1 MARKWPGTLFYIYI
15 YLANLSST
23 SDPYIKPAR
32 SREEHIRCKGI
43 AEFRW
48 NGSGDTGKGRT
59 SPLFSLTDARPGWDQ
74 FPFPERNAE
83 RNLQA
88 DFSLNTPTT
97 PFHQYQKMLI
107 PTIPAVVPR
116 SPNSSLAPPRVITRK
131 TSFSAALRNL
141 ALNHHWKP
149 RTEEAV
155 ADHVAIT
162 SLNLIRPSA
171 EFYGKEEEEGLDFWD
186 ALLSMETPP
195 HTQIDHLLH
204 MELLGRP
211 LSFLERDYTPAVA
224 ASPLFSA
231 HSLPALWV
239 IHRLGM
245 SKDDHTFEHTKLRKG
260 SPIQLVDVDLTHR
273 SLGFNTLRVFGTI
286 ESYARV
292 EPGYV
297 IAHLDTHLFSTTS
310 KPAAQIAPS
319 FVVGIPLRY
328 IGDYEEVSAGS
339 ATIGQRCL
347 QGRTGSAVVKRPLR
361 EWERNPGWTHPSKRE
376 IEQWYQKEQARMS
389 EGWEA
394 CGKDLE
400 ATSEWSF
407 V

>member
-1 MARKWPGTLFYIYI
+1 
-15 YLANLSST
+15 
-23 SDPYIKPAR
+23 
-32 SREEHIRCKGI
+32 
-43 AEFRW
+43 
-48 NGSGDTGKGRT
+48 
-59 SPLFSLTDARPGWDQ
+59 
-74 FPFPERNAE
+74 
-83 RNLQA
+83 
-88 DFSLNTPTT
+88 
-97 PFHQYQKMLI
+97 MLI

-149 RTEEAV
+149 RTDEAV
-155 ADHVAIT
+155 ADHVAIN
-162 SLNLIRPSA
+162 SSSPLRPSA

-186 ALLSMETPP
+186 ALLNMEMPP
-195 HTQIDHLLH
+195 HTPIDHLLH

-224 ASPLFSA
+224 ASPLFST
-231 HSLPALWV
+231 HSLSSLWV
-239 IHRLGM
+239 IHRLGV

-260 SPIQLVDVDLTHR
+260 SPIRLVDIDLARR
-273 SLGFNTLRVFGTI
+273 SFGFNTLCVFGTI
-286 ESYARV
+286 KSYDHC

-319 FVVGIPLRY
+319 FTIAIPLRY
-328 IGDYEEVSAGS
+328 IGDHEEVGDTRS

-347 QGRTGSAVVKRPLR
+347 QGRTGSATVKRPLR
-361 EWERNPGWTHPSKRE
+361 EWERNSGWIHPSKRK
-376 IEQWYQKEQARMS
+376 IEQWYREEQARMS
-389 EGWEA
+389 KGWEA
-394 CGKDLE
+394 QGKDLKT
-400 ATSEWSF
+400 TSEWTF